1 MDYFAGL
8 DVSLETV
15 SVCIVNDAGDI
26 LLEKKIDAEPTA
38 IIALLESFDCA
49 LNSPL
54 TKSGLVDSV

>member
-26 LLEKKIDAEPTA
+26 LGAPA
-38 IIALLESFDCA
+38 RRHRAA
-49 LNSPL
+49 A
-54 TKSGLVDSV
+54 SGSGR